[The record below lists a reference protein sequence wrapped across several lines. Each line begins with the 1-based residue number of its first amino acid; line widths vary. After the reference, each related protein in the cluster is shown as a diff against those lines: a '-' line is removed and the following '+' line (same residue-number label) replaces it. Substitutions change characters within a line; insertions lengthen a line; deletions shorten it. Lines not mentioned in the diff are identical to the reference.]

1 MNYSIVLPA
10 KNYLKF
16 YACKITDSLTDFIFG
31 KKIVIRIYEFSEM
44 LNKKKKKKMEVN
56 QNPADAEQNKMPQG
70 HETENNEDL
79 TPTGEESEESSTE
92 NTEPQISEEDKL
104 KAEATEWQN
113 KYLRLYAEFD
123 NFKRRTSKERLELLQ
138 IAGKDVI
145 TDLLTVLDDF
155 ERAQKSI
162 EISTDIV
169 AVKEGIA
176 LVQHKLKGILTQ
188 KGLKEM
194 ESIGQTFDADL
205 HEGITN
211 IPAPSSDL
219 KGKVVDELEKGYL
232 LNDKVIRFAKV
243 IIGA

>member
-1 MNYSIVLPA
+1 
-10 KNYLKF
+10 
-16 YACKITDSLTDFIFG
+16 
-31 KKIVIRIYEFSEM
+31 
-44 LNKKKKKKMEVN
+44 MEVN
-56 QNPADAEQNKMPQG
+56 QNPENTEQNETL
-70 HETENNEDL
+70 HENETDKNEVSE
-79 TPTGEESEESSTE
+79 GIEEGSEESSSE
-92 NTEPQISEEDKL
+92 NKESQISEEDKL

-145 TDLLTVLDDF
+145 SDLLTVLDDF

-162 EISTDIV
+162 ETATDVV
-169 AVKEGIA
+169 AVKEGVT
-176 LVQHKLKGILTQ
+176 LVQHKLKSILNQ

-194 ESIGQTFDADL
+194 ESIGKEFDADL
-205 HEGITN
+205 HEGITS
-211 IPAPSSDL
+211 IPAPSADL
-219 KGKVVDELEKGYL
+219 KGKVIDELEKGYL